1 MKFYDR
7 EGELEL
13 LRRNLEQSKQSSC
26 FTVMVGRRLIGKTM
40 LLLKSVAGQKYL
52 YLFVARKSEQL
63 LCAQFKKEAQ
73 EIFGLQIFGT
83 ITTFR
88 DLFEQLM
95 IFATKEHYTLIIDE
109 FQEFDNIN
117 PSIFSE
123 IQNLWDTYKDT
134 ARINFIVCGSIYSL
148 MMRIFEDKKEPKPSE
163 LLILAVIGTI
173 KAIMK

>member
-1 MKFYDR
+1 
-7 EGELEL
+7 
-13 LRRNLEQSKQSSC
+13 
-26 FTVMVGRRLIGKTM
+26 
-40 LLLKSVAGQKYL
+40 
-52 YLFVARKSEQL
+52 
-63 LCAQFKKEAQ
+63 
-73 EIFGLQIFGT
+73 
-83 ITTFR
+83 
-88 DLFEQLM
+88 M